1 MEDKVKYV
9 RFSLLNLRKPY
20 EDRDDYA
27 LLTWGIRKGFPRITV
42 WTNNKR
48 PEGVKVD
55 MATVITAPFDYVS
68 FTMFRHYFKNII
80 NNVEPEVKKYTIE
93 CFNVKFVDNKKTDEI
108 YIQARVTV
116 GRDKNNVIYLAVVS
130 EGKPKIKFD
139 LLPNPTWFKFYA
151 GEKNLLEDKGRL
163 STEYALAY
171 LEVMDKLYA
180 NTMVEEMTDI
190 SMLDAPAGSTTGK
203 LKPGVNSWNNNKFV
217 KKTEEKIQKAQT
229 PQAPQ
234 MPQVQSSKPVEQKM
248 EYPHKYVPVEQNTEQ
263 PSSNNVTVQNVP
275 EVKVEEPNEVT
286 LEQNKPVETTVNN
299 TTVENTDID
308 DLI

>member
-48 PEGVKVD
+48 PDGVKVD
-55 MATVITAPFDYVS
+55 MGTVITAPFDYVS

-80 NNVEPEVKKYTIE
+80 NNVEPDVKKYTIE

-203 LKPGVNSWNNNKFV
+203 LKPGVSSNWNNNKFV
-217 KKTEEKIQKAQT
+217 KKTEEKIQKPQTQQFQPQT
-229 PQAPQ
+229 PQA
-234 MPQVQSSKPVEQKM
+234 PQVQSSKPVEQKI
-248 EYPHKYVPVEQNTEQ
+248 EN
-263 PSSNNVTVQNVP
+263 PSANNVTVQNAP

-286 LEQNKPVETTVNN
+286 LEQNKPVESTVNN
-299 TTVENTDID
+299 TTVDNTDID